1 MGSSR
6 SKYVPF
12 FASFYEQGRLMSKRA
27 RMQFYDA
34 IITYRF
40 EGTEPEGLCKEAQL
54 AWIGAR
60 PILEK
65 SRSESARKTA
75 TGESQGESLGYRQG
89 ARQGESLGKRQGEH
103 SPSYRKKEKG

>member
-27 RMQFYDA
+27 RMQFYEA
-34 IITYRF
+34 VITYRF

-65 SRSESARKTA
+65 SRSESARKT
-75 TGESQGESLGYRQG
+75 GSGESLGDSQG